1 MAKQVFTNFKDIEA
15 LIKQRALMAMSATMD
30 ELREKLLD
38 YVDEYIYNSYTPTFY
53 ERTYSL
59 NQEANWQIY
68 KPYLRGDSL
77 YSNIIYGNQKGFPQ
91 PMDYIGFSIPLNYQH
106 GNYLFGGLKPYDLIE
121 ILDDGEPNDNI
132 FNFPNGTLIHKAH
145 FFSDWKDWVREN
157 YTSIFAKWCNYYGV
171 PVSYGAKIDIVG
183 KRI

>member
-1 MAKQVFTNFKDIEA
+1 MAKVFTNFKDIEA

-38 YVDEYIYNSYTPTFY
+38 YVDEYIYNSYTPEFY

-91 PMDYIGFSIPLNYQH
+91 PSDDWEDGSDAYTH

-121 ILDDGEPNDNI
+121 ILDEGESNDNI

-145 FFSDWKDWVREN
+145 FFSDWKQWVRDN